1 MTQEVLVTESDG
13 VQIITLNR
21 PEARNAATL
30 AIAQGVA
37 AALDELDSRAD
48 LSAAVITGAG
58 GTFCSGMDLKGFLR
72 GERPRIDGR
81 GFAGLT
87 ERPPKK
93 PLIAA
98 VEGYALAGGFEMVLA
113 CDLAVAAEDARF
125 GLPEVKRGL
134 VATAG
139 GLVRLPRQVPQR
151 VAMEMALTGGMISA
165 ARLYE
170 CGLLNRVVESGKA
183 LEEALALARAIAENG
198 PLAVITSKRIIIESA
213 DWPSTEVFE
222 RQRAFAEPVF
232 QSPDAREGA
241 AAFAEKRKPVWN
253 RKI

>member
-1 MTQEVLVTESDG
+1 MNDQVLVAASDG
-13 VQIITLNR
+13 VLIITLNR

-37 AALDELDSRAD
+37 AALDELDRRPD
-48 LSAAVITGAG
+48 LYAAVITGAG
-58 GTFCSGMDLKGFLR
+58 GTFCSGMDLKAFLR
-72 GERPRIDGR
+72 GERPRIEGR

-87 ERPPKK
+87 EKPPQK

-98 VEGYALAGGFEMVLA
+98 VEGYALAGGFEIVLA
-113 CDLAVAAEDARF
+113 CDLVVAAENAQF

-139 GLVRLPRQVPQR
+139 GLVRLPRQLPQR
-151 VAMEMALTGGMISA
+151 LAMEMALTGNMISA

-170 CGLLNRVVESGKA
+170 SGLLNRVVPTGHA
-183 LEEALALARAIAENG
+183 LEEALALARTIAENG
-198 PLAVITSKRIIIESA
+198 PLATMTSKRIIMESA
-213 DWPSTEVFE
+213 DWPIDELFA
-222 RQRAFAEPVF
+222 RQRVLSDPVF
-232 QSPDAREGA
+232 QSPDAQEGA

-253 RKI
+253 RQA

>member
-1 MTQEVLVTESDG
+1 MTDQVLVAALDG
-13 VQIITLNR
+13 ILIITLNR

-37 AALDELDSRAD
+37 AALDELDQRSD
-48 LSAAVITGAG
+48 LHAAVITGAG
-58 GTFCSGMDLKGFLR
+58 GTFCSGMDLKAFLR
-72 GERPRIDGR
+72 GERPRIEGR

-87 ERPPKK
+87 EKPPQK

-98 VEGYALAGGFEMVLA
+98 VEGYALAGGFEIVLA
-113 CDLAVAAEDARF
+113 CDLVVAADDAQF

-139 GLVRLPRQVPQR
+139 GLVRLPRQLPQR
-151 VAMEMALTGGMISA
+151 LAMEMALTGNMISA

-170 CGLLNRVVESGKA
+170 SGLLNRVVPTGQA
-183 LEEALALARAIAENG
+183 LDEALALARTIADNG
-198 PLAVITSKRIIIESA
+198 PLATRTSKRIIMESA
-213 DWPSTEVFE
+213 DWPTDELFA
-222 RQRAFAEPVF
+222 RQRVLSDPVF
-232 QSPDAREGA
+232 QSPDAQEGA

-253 RKI
+253 RQA